1 MASIPFFSS
10 RRYFLSVEFRIWIG
24 QEASA
29 SSRALSLS
37 LFHLPFGHFQLTIF
51 TSLASIS
58 DNPKLDILYPHRYRA
73 NPISDP
79 GNRYDEAGSDHKL
92 VLADGGM
99 DVTLRNIVLA
109 V

>member
-29 SSRALSLS
+29 SSRALSL
-37 LFHLPFGHFQLTIF
+37 FHLPFRHFQLTIF

-58 DNPKLDILYPHRYRA
+58 GNPKLDILHPHRYRA
-73 NPISDP
+73 NSISDP